1 MKKIFAILIVL
12 LIIVLFLII
21 NYLFDDIDYCLD
33 KGGRWNYQEN
43 KCEMG
48 N

>member
-1 MKKIFAILIVL
+1 MNRIFIILAITFIF
-12 LIIVLFLII
+12 ILII
-21 NYLFDDIDYCLD
+21 NYLFDDTDYCLD

-43 KCEMG
+43 KCE